1 MKILKP
7 EIFQGSL
14 QKKNYFEG
22 WYFKHVTSD
31 KNQVFAFI
39 PGISLLENDRHAFI
53 QVINGIT
60 QETHY
65 ITYPLNQFSWEK
77 EKLMVK
83 VGDSVFSED
92 YIDLNIQTPEI
103 NVAGKIFYR
112 NRSRFPGTLIQPGI
126 MGWYSWVPFMECYHG
141 VVSANHWLQGILRI
155 NSAEINFDNGKGY
168 IEKDWGSSFPEC
180 WIWLQSNSF
189 ENKNASVFFSVAKI
203 PWLGKFFMGFIS
215 FLFLNG
221 KFYLFATYNGSKL
234 VKTEKRP
241 SGLEIELENSRN
253 RLKINVKTGKAGE
266 LIAPVKGQMTRRIK
280 ESIDSEVQVVLTDK
294 NGNVLFSGQSGRA
307 GLEVSEEIFGYL

>member
-221 KFYLFATYNGSKL
+221 KFYLFATYKGSKL

-280 ESIDSEVQVVLTDK
+280 ESIDSEVHVELTDK
-294 NGNVLFSGQSGRA
+294 NGNVLFNGQSNRA
-307 GLEVSEEIFGYL
+307 GLEISEEIFGYL